1 MASGQKV
8 ALDLD
13 QLTLADVD
21 GALLDGLKIDFSVT
35 ARRPVSPWC
44 TRASSGSTGH
54 LDTHLDQFSVAA
66 GAASD

>member
-1 MASGQKV
+1 MASDQKV

-35 ARRPVSPWC
+35 ARRLVSPWY
-44 TRASSGSTGH
+44 TRAASGSTGH
-54 LDTHLDQFSVAA
+54 CDTHLDQFSVST